1 MTQKRHRAGAQVA
14 EIDGAVPPAL
24 HRWHP
29 RSVETTSGQPH
40 YAENC
45 RLLDDYRAYSNAEF
59 TRPCEVLRRLM
70 GHVNKYRPED

>member
-45 RLLDDYRAYSNAEF
+45 RLLDDYRAPTATPS
-59 TRPCEVLRRLM
+59 LRVRARSCA
-70 GHVNKYRPED
+70 G